1 MWNYFTDLPD
11 QPGLPLDFNIAWEFS
26 WVLSSKCLEMQKSVF
41 ATIVLPTVFYQVL
54 LKSAGEDSKTFCRRT
69 MSYSNIM
76 RVTNK
81 TYLGYFVC
89 QSKSEIGPIW
99 GQNKMAALTIAVS
112 SLSIGTN
119 KKGLFDY
126 HFETENTP
134 F

>member
-1 MWNYFTDLPD
+1 
-11 QPGLPLDFNIAWEFS
+11 
-26 WVLSSKCLEMQKSVF
+26 MQKSVF

-89 QSKSEIGPIW
+89 QSKSEIGPTW